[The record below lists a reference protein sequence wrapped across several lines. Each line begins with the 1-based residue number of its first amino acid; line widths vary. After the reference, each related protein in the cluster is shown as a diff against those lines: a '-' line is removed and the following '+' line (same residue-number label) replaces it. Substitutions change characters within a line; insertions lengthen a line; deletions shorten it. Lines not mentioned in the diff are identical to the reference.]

1 MIPPG
6 GQETA
11 VGRIPARFA
20 ARLLLALALAVVL
33 HEAIEPAHAPAVTVG
48 RDDLEHALWGY
59 LLTILGVAAFPRIRA
74 LVVAGGL
81 LALSAVAEAV
91 QAWVGRS
98 TELSDWLGSAAGVA
112 AALLPM
118 TLLWVRERLLRGRSW
133 PAADAP

>member
-11 VGRIPARFA
+11 VGRLPAQFA
-20 ARLLLALALAVVL
+20 VRLLLAVALAVVL
-33 HEAIEPAHAPAVTVG
+33 HEAIEPAHDPMVSVA

-59 LLTILGVAAFPRIRA
+59 LLTILGVAAFPRTRA

-81 LALSAVAEAV
+81 LALSGLAEAV

-98 TELSDWLGSAAGVA
+98 TELRDWLGSAAGVA

-118 TLLWVRERLLRGRSW
+118 TLLWVRERLLRGRSSSLG
-133 PAADAP
+133 DAP